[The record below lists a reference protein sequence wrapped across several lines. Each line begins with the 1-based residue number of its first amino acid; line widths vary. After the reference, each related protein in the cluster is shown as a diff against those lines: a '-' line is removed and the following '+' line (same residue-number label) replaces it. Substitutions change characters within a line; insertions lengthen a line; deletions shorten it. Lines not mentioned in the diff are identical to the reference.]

1 MLGGIWQ
8 GLTSRDAG
16 ALKRLGP
23 LLRFFGRARHFLQ
36 SPEWTPHTPMLQ
48 SATTDV
54 YASAWPIG
62 NETLWTIVNRG
73 TKDAAGPQIAVEPF
87 DKRSYY
93 DCYHG
98 GPLSTIGGSVSFEV
112 EAVRLSP
119 TEIPVLNRSNCLCSI
134 NREGLAA
141 CLRHPTTRSALTHAS
156 CLRR

>member
-1 MLGGIWQ
+1 MAGGIWQ

-23 LLRFFGRARHFLQ
+23 LLRFFGRTRHFLQ
-36 SPEWTPHTPMLQ
+36 SPGWIPHTPMLQ
-48 SATTDV
+48 SAKADI

-73 TKDAAGPQIAVEPF
+73 TKDAAGPQIVIEPS

-98 GPLSTIGGSVSFEV
+98 GPLSTVGGSVSFEV
-112 EAVRLSP
+112 EAVRRSS
-119 TEIPVLNRSNCLCSI
+119 TEIRCWYYSNCLFVQSI
-134 NREGLAA
+134 GRVWLRA
-141 CLRHPTTRSALTHAS
+141 CNTQPHAQH
-156 CLRR
+156 

>member
-1 MLGGIWQ
+1 MVGGIWQ

-36 SPEWTPHTPMLQ
+36 SPKWIPHTQMLQ
-48 SATTDV
+48 SAKADV
-54 YASAWPIG
+54 YASAWPVG
-62 NETLWTIVNRG
+62 NETLWTVVNRG
-73 TKDAAGPQIAVEPF
+73 TKDAEGPQIAVQPF

-98 GPLSTIGGSVSFEV
+98 SPLSTIGGSVSFEV
-112 EAVRLSP
+112 EAVRRSP
-119 TEIPVLNRSNCLCSI
+119 KEIRALNRPNYFCSI

-141 CLRHPTTRSALTHAS
+141 CLLHPTTR
-156 CLRR
+156 